1 LNSTEHLLTGRVST
15 TFAAGR
21 TPPKDHSSGTLVA
34 KLKAALSEGKQMRLF
49 QTVLLGILAISA
61 VCSTSRAEPVKIRVA
76 WVVPAASW
84 GSILLQKK
92 ELARHLGQSYVLEPV
107 AFNGSPPQIAALA
120 SGELEIAD
128 LAFSTLPIAIEN
140 AGLDDLR
147 VIAGGFQDGLPGFY
161 SQEFMVLADGPI
173 KTVEDLKGK
182 VVATVGAGAAV
193 DVGMRGML
201 RRYDLEKDRDY
212 TMVETQFSNMR
223 TMLLEKKADLIP
235 VVLPYAFDPGLR
247 RIARPLFHQ
256 SDTSGQTQLLVW
268 TARKRFIDANRA
280 AMIDFMEDALRIT
293 RWFLDPANHNE
304 VMDIVARMTM
314 LPPERYDWLFTQ
326 RDYYRDP
333 SMLPDLE
340 ALQKNVDLVKDLG
353 FVKDD
358 LDVGRY
364 TDLTLIEEAAARPK

>member
-1 LNSTEHLLTGRVST
+1 MRVFQSGLLGFLAILALCST
-15 TFAAGR
+15 T
-21 TPPKDHSSGTLVA
+21 
-34 KLKAALSEGKQMRLF
+34 
-49 QTVLLGILAISA
+49 
-61 VCSTSRAEPVKIRVA
+61 RAEPVKIRLA
-76 WVVPAASW
+76 WVLPASSW

-107 AFNGSPPQIAALA
+107 PFKSSPQQIAALA
-120 SGELEIAD
+120 SGELDIAD
-128 LAFSTLPIAIEN
+128 LTFSTFPIAIQN
-140 AGLDDLR
+140 AGLADLR
-147 VIAGGFQDGLPGFY
+147 VIAGGFQDGLPGYY
-161 SQEFMVLADGPI
+161 SQQFMVLADGPI

-193 DVGMRGML
+193 DVGARGML

-212 TMVETQFSNMR
+212 TMVEAQFSDMR
-223 TMLLEKKADLIP
+223 TLLLEKKADLIP

-247 RIARPLFHQ
+247 RVARPLFHQ
-256 SDTSGQTQLLVW
+256 RDTSGQTQLVMW

-280 AMIDFMEDALRIT
+280 AMVDFMEDALRIT
-293 RWFLDPANHNE
+293 RWFLDPANHKE
-304 VMDIVARMTM
+304 VTEIVAGMTM
-314 LPPERYDWLFTQ
+314 QPPERYDWLFTE

-358 LDVGRY
+358 LDVSRY
-364 TDLTLIEEAAARPK
+364 TDLTLIEDATARLK